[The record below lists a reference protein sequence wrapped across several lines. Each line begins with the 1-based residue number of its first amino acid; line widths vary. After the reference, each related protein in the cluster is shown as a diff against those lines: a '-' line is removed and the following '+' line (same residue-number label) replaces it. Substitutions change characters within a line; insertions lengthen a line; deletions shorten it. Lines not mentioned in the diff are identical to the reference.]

1 MGGAFVPCLNHLLD
15 LVPIYSPT
23 KSRSYT
29 RIPLGVTAEADSYSP
44 GLGMETGLSNLAF
57 PLLNL
62 SNIRS
67 CDREEV
73 DLPGKRQE
81 AEHERKT
88 LEKTNRMEVIKKCP
102 VF

>member
-1 MGGAFVPCLNHLLD
+1 MGGAFVPLFKPF
-15 LVPIYSPT
+15 VGFSPNLFT
-23 KSRSYT
+23 NQIQKLHQNPSRGHC
-29 RIPLGVTAEADSYSP
+29 RGTAAYSP

-73 DLPGKRQE
+73 DLQDKRRE

-88 LEKTNRMEVIKKCP
+88 LEKTNQMEDKKCP

>member
-1 MGGAFVPCLNHLLD
+1 
-15 LVPIYSPT
+15 
-23 KSRSYT
+23 
-29 RIPLGVTAEADSYSP
+29 
-44 GLGMETGLSNLAF
+44 METGLSNLAF

-73 DLPGKRQE
+73 DLQDKRQE
-81 AEHERKT
+81 AEHERKA
-88 LEKTNRMEVIKKCP
+88 LEKTNQMEVIKNCP

>member
-1 MGGAFVPCLNHLLD
+1 MFRPFVGF
-15 LVPIYSPT
+15 SPNLFT
-23 KSRSYT
+23 NQIQKLHHNPSRGHC
-29 RIPLGVTAEADSYSP
+29 RGTAAYSP

-62 SNIRS
+62 SNIKS

-73 DLPGKRQE
+73 DLQDKRPE

-88 LEKTNRMEVIKKCP
+88 LEKTNRMEVIQKCP